1 MISPATQRFMADRM
15 GANVRSHS
23 VDHTP
28 MLSAP
33 DVVVG
38 VILEA
43 LREAVSR

>member
-15 GANVRSHS
+15 HATVHAHP

-28 MLSAP
+28 MYASPGA
-33 DVVVG
+33 VVE

-43 LREAVSR
+43 ARKTLA